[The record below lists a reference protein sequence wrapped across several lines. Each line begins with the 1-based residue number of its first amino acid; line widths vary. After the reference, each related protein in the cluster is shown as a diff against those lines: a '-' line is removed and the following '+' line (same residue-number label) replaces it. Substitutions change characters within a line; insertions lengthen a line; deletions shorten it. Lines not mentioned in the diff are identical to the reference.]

1 MASIHIPSNAELF
14 AAAETARAA
23 GMSLYIDGER
33 AVIAPHRPTL
43 GRWVKVGVKVINR
56 HNARAEVLPCPA

>member
-1 MASIHIPSNAELF
+1 MATIHIPSNAELF

-33 AVIAPHRPTL
+33 AVIARECPTK
-43 GRWVKVGVKVINR
+43 GRWTKVGVKVINR
-56 HNARAEVLPCPA
+56 RQARLEVTPCAA